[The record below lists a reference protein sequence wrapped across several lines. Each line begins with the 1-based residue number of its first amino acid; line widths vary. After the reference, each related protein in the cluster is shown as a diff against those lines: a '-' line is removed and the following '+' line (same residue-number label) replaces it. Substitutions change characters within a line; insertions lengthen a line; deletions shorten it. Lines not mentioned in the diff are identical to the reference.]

1 MARIAQQGTALV
13 TGASSGIGAIYA
25 ERLARRGYDL
35 LLVARDFAR
44 LDTLADQLS
53 AKHGV
58 KAEVLAADLT
68 RDVDLRR
75 VESRLRADEAITL
88 LVNNAG
94 IGPKGPLLADDIDYL
109 DQMIAI
115 NVTAANRLAVAAA
128 QTFVARGKGGI
139 INIASAV
146 AIVPELFNGT
156 YSGTKAFVLGL
167 TLSLASELKDKGVK
181 LQAVLPGLTRT
192 EIFDRVGGSFDHLPQ
207 DRIMDV
213 NDLVDAALA
222 GYDLGELVTVPSA
235 EDESLVNGFQD
246 ARMALGGQASRDRP
260 ASRYNVA
267 SKAPKRPRRF
277 LRAAGGWFTNRGRA
291 VPVHGNDRRP

>member
-1 MARIAQQGTALV
+1 MARIAHQGTALV
-13 TGASSGIGAIYA
+13 TGASAGIGATYA
-25 ERLARRGYDL
+25 DRLAGRGYDL
-35 LLVARDFAR
+35 LLVARDVDR
-44 LDTLADQLS
+44 LNALADQLS
-53 AKHGV
+53 VRHGV
-58 KAEVLAADLT
+58 KAEVLAADLSK
-68 RDVDLRR
+68 DADLRR
-75 VESRLRADEAITL
+75 VESRLRSDEAISL

-128 QTFVARGKGGI
+128 QTFVARSKGGV

-146 AIVPELFNGT
+146 AIVPEFFNGA
-156 YSGTKAFVLGL
+156 YSGSKSFVFGL
-167 TLSLASELKDKGVK
+167 TLSLATELADKNVK

-192 EIFDRVGGSFDHLPQ
+192 EIFDRAGGSFDHLPQ

-222 GYDLGELVTVPSA
+222 GFDQGELITVPSA
-235 EDESLVNGFQD
+235 EDESLVKGFQD

-260 ASRYNVA
+260 ASRYGVGA
-267 SKAPKRPRRF
+267 K
-277 LRAAGGWFTNRGRA
+277 AAG
-291 VPVHGNDRRP
+291 

>member
-1 MARIAQQGTALV
+1 MARTEQQATALV
-13 TGASSGIGAIYA
+13 TGASSGIGTTYA
-25 ERLARRGYDL
+25 ERLAGRGHDL
-35 LLVARDFAR
+35 LLVARDVNR
-44 LDTLADQLS
+44 LNTLADQLS
-53 AKHGV
+53 ASHGV
-58 KAEVLAADLT
+58 NVEVLAADLT
-68 RDVDLRR
+68 KDADLRR
-75 VESRLRADEAITL
+75 VESRLRNDEAITL

-128 QTFVARGKGGI
+128 QTFVVRGRGGI

-146 AIVPELFNGT
+146 AIVPEFFNGA
-156 YSGTKAFVLGL
+156 YSDTKSFVLGL

-192 EIFDRVGGSFDHLPQ
+192 EIFDRVGSSFDHLPQ

-222 GYDLGELVTVPSA
+222 GFDLGELVTVPSA
-235 EDESLVNGFQD
+235 EDENLVKGFQD
-246 ARMALGGQASRDRP
+246 ARMALGSQASRDRP
-260 ASRYNVA
+260 ASRYGVA
-267 SKAPKRPRRF
+267 SKA
-277 LRAAGGWFTNRGRA
+277 AA
-291 VPVHGNDRRP
+291 